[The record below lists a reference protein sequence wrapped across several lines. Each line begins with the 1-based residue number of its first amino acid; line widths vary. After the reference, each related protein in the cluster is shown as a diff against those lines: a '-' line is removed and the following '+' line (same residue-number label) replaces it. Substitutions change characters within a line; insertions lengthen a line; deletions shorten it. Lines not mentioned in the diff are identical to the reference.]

1 MCIAKLKRLYIA
13 FRNPKL
19 STTFSNFLKL
29 SKPEYKILSH
39 GQKSWVTTQ
48 LLVSIERLSN
58 RIRISISN
66 GRTHSQT
73 PSERGW
79 CF

>member
-1 MCIAKLKRLYIA
+1 MCIAKLKRLRIT
-13 FRNPKL
+13 FRNPKF
-19 STTFSNFLKL
+19 STTSSNFLKL
-29 SKPEYKILSH
+29 LKPEYKILSH

-58 RIRISISN
+58 RTRISISN

>member
-1 MCIAKLKRLYIA
+1 MCITKLKRLRIA
-13 FRNPKL
+13 FRSPKL
-19 STTFSNFLKL
+19 STTSSNFLKL
-29 SKPEYKILSH
+29 AKLEYKILSH
-39 GQKSWVTTQ
+39 GQKSWLTTQ